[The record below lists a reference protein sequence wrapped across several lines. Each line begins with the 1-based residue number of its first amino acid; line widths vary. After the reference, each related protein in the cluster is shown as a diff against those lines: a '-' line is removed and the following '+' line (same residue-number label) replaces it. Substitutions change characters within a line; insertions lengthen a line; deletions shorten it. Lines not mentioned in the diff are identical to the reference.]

1 MLLVSV
7 SPREHNLGITS
18 LVTPNIDALLFWL
31 ESMYDPLNISRCHPP
46 ARHIPTHGRL
56 CALKPVY
63 DTSCRDLYG
72 TVR

>member
-18 LVTPNIDALLFWL
+18 LVTPNIDALLSGL
-31 ESMYDPLNISRCHPP
+31 KVCTTPSTSLG
-46 ARHIPTHGRL
+46 ATHGRL
-56 CALKPVY
+56 WALKPVY

-72 TVR
+72 AVR